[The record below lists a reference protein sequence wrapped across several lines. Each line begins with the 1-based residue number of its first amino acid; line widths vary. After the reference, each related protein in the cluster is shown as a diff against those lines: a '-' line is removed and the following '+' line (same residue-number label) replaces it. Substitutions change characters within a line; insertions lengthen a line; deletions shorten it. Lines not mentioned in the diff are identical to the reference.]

1 MTEKKMKI
9 KLVGSEQ
16 PCNTTPNNFSATVVR
31 IYNKDDTAAYT
42 LTVKE
47 NPRAA
52 VCTINATANATT
64 LLTLSAGDT
73 SLLKVGESL
82 TDSTDTAV
90 INTDVA
96 SVIASIV
103 DSNSFVSNVDIIIAT
118 GDATVYAV
126 EAVKTITVQPG
137 KELFLEKGAADWVE
151 SDEDANVVGTAV
163 AYSS

>member
-1 MTEKKMKI
+1 MKFKDKI

-64 LLTLSAGDT
+64 LITLSAGDT

-82 TDSTDTAV
+82 IDTTDATV
-90 INTDVA
+90 INTDVV
-96 SVIASIV
+96 SVIASII
-103 DSNSFVSNVDIIIAT
+103 DANSFASDVDIIVAT
-118 GDATVYAV
+118 GDATIYAV

-137 KELFLEKGAADWVE
+137 KELFLEKGAADSVE
-151 SDEDANVVGTAV
+151 SDENTNVVAVAV